1 MKNKGIIIT
10 MGIIIV
16 VLIALVVFLLV
27 RDNNDN
33 DNDNNNEITDAEK
46 FAEEYTS
53 VPNDNVFVY
62 SSVDEVIDILENGT
76 GVVYLGFPECQ
87 WCDAYVVYLNE
98 VAKERN
104 ISEIHYYNIREDRT
118 NNTEEYQKIV
128 SILEEYLTDDEN
140 GNLRIYVPAVI
151 FMNNGTIVG
160 FDDETSYDTGGF
172 SSPSKYWSDQEVSD
186 LKSRLNS
193 YIDNS
198 NICIDCNS

>member
-27 RDNNDN
+27 RDNN

-198 NICIDCNS
+198 NICIDCNG

>member
-27 RDNNDN
+27 RDNN

-172 SSPSKYWSDQEVSD
+172 SSPSKYWSDQELSD

>member
-27 RDNNDN
+27 RDNN

-198 NICIDCNS
+198 NICIDCSS

>member
-104 ISEIHYYNIREDRT
+104 ISEIHYYNIREDRS